1 MSNSAERSGYESSID
16 GDATLGDF
24 LALNWIGANQRG
36 GPSFEKH

>member
-1 MSNSAERSGYESSID
+1 MSNSAEGSGDESSID

-24 LALNWIGANQRG
+24 LALKWTGANQRD